1 MYEQIESLFTTI
13 VYIIFC
19 FLATKKYKISQL
31 VEYVTFIY
39 SKMYNDIENSKLLII
54 LLIIYEIKEVI
65 LLATKQNQPST
76 RQNRKG

>member
-1 MYEQIESLFTTI
+1 
-13 VYIIFC
+13 
-19 FLATKKYKISQL
+19 
-31 VEYVTFIY
+31 
-39 SKMYNDIENSKLLII
+39 MYNDIENSKLLII